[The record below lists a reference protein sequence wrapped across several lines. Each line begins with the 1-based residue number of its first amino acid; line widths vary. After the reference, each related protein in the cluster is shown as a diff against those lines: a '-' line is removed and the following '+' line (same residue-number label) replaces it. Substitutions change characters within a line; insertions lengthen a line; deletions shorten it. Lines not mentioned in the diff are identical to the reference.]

1 MRMLAYLWALPTTIV
16 GVLLALPVLLAG
28 GRWHRVDGVLEVHGS
43 LLEWALRRWVPI
55 AGGAQAM
62 TFGHVVLGRD
72 ATCLARSRDHER
84 VHVAQCERWGPLFLP
99 AYLVASLIGWWVHG
113 DAYRGNAF
121 ERAAGSGERSETSS

>member
-55 AGGAQAM
+55 AG
-62 TFGHVVLGRD
+62 
-72 ATCLARSRDHER
+72 
-84 VHVAQCERWGPLFLP
+84 
-99 AYLVASLIGWWVHG
+99 ASTSPSASGGDRCSCPPTWW
-113 DAYRGNAF
+113 
-121 ERAAGSGERSETSS
+121 RA

>member
-1 MRMLAYLWALPTTIV
+1 VPATAREE
-16 GVLLALPVLLAG
+16 
-28 GRWHRVDGVLEVHGS
+28 HRVDGVLEVHGS